1 MLNQYTEHQPTTSNI
16 IILYYFRVSKVRKYL
31 LNALSPISVEWEL

>member
-16 IILYYFRVSKVRKYL
+16 IILLYSLGLKAFSKYL
-31 LNALSPISVEWEL
+31 LNALSPISV

>member
-16 IILYYFRVSKVRKYL
+16 IILLYSLGLER
-31 LNALSPISVEWEL
+31 

>member
-16 IILYYFRVSKVRKYL
+16 IILLYSLDSNVSKYL
-31 LNALSPISVEWEL
+31 LNALSPISV